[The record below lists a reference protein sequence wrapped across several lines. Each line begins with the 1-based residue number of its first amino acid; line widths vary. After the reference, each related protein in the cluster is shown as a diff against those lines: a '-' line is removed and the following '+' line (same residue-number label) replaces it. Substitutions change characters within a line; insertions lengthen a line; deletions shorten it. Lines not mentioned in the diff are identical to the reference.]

1 MLKVGELAPG
11 FELQSDTGETIRLKR
26 FRGGRVIVYF
36 YPKADTPGCT
46 KQACAIQ
53 DLGPQ
58 ISDTG
63 VTVIGISPDP
73 PEKLAKFRAK
83 YGLEFILLSDPE
95 HTAAEAYGAWGVKSM
110 YGKTYEG
117 ILRSHVAIDEEGRI
131 VVIEHN
137 VKPLATAELWRVW
150 HRGSLS

>member
-1 MLKVGELAPG
+1 MLKAGHKAPG
-11 FELQSDTGETIRLKR
+11 FELLSDTGETVRLED
-26 FRGGRVIVYF
+26 FRGRRVIVYF

-58 ISDTG
+58 IDDAG

-73 PEKLAKFRAK
+73 PQKLAKFRAK
-83 YGLEFILLSDPE
+83 YGLEFLLLSDPE
-95 HTAAEAYGAWGVKSM
+95 HAAAKAYGAWGTKSM

-117 ILRSHVAIDEEGRI
+117 ILRSHAAIDEDGTI
-131 VVIEHN
+131 VAIKN
-137 VKPLATAELWRVW
+137 KVKPLETAALWEIW
-150 HRGSLS
+150 KES